1 MDRRTVKYVF
11 LTRQEKHSVR
21 INMDTDALLPQFFS
35 PYPIESEETV
45 YSSMAGI
52 VGTWGRERGLTFY
65 EVELAGHEL
74 PRYE

>member
-1 MDRRTVKYVF
+1 
-11 LTRQEKHSVR
+11 
-21 INMDTDALLPQFFS
+21 MDTDALLPQFFS